1 MKEDTSYIHFM
12 DFLDECQG
20 VVPVMYKG
28 YVHVY
33 ILNGI
38 HDCTSTDGVA
48 ETCDGCKVSLED
60 VMILLVV
67 QTESC
72 H

>member
-28 YVHVY
+28 YAHVY
-33 ILNGI
+33 I
-38 HDCTSTDGVA
+38 HVAEWYTDCTSTDGVA
-48 ETCDGCKVSLED
+48 ET
-60 VMILLVV
+60 
-67 QTESC
+67 
-72 H
+72 